1 MCCCCAMHL
10 FCWVLVQQKCWTEN
24 ALNSSTS
31 INRIS
36 HAYSDFGKTAYN
48 YIEFKCF
55 SNSLTKYTTASVGE
69 EVFTKYC
76 FHSYRKYFPCRS
88 SLNATTAYFV
98 HICMYSKKLNNW
110 VMSRV
115 LKWFE
120 LSSLPK
126 WALDKAVSSGTSAII
141 MQESF
146 KFMTI
151 YSIYKAV
158 FRAT

>member
-1 MCCCCAMHL
+1 MCVCCCCAMHL

-88 SLNATTAYFV
+88 SLTATTAYFV
-98 HICMYSKKLNNW
+98 HSYVFQKI
-110 VMSRV
+110 
-115 LKWFE
+115 E
-120 LSSLPK
+120 QLSN
-126 WALDKAVSSGTSAII
+126 VSSSEMIRIEFIAK
-141 MQESF
+141 MSPWQSSF
-146 KFMTI
+146 KWNECNHYAGIIQIHDNLFNL
-151 YSIYKAV
+151 
-158 FRAT
+158 